1 MEDDGMIVAMDDKG
15 SLDIRCLE
23 IVFSCTNLFLDESI

>member
-23 IVFSCTNLFLDESI
+23 IVFFLYKLIPR